1 FVRDLPCFDPSGSLG
16 SLSGL
21 QYDAPRS
28 GRGFLPAH
36 HTHCEEVT
44 LRFTKSFFL
53 STAVALAISPVAFG
67 SGFSIFEQGAKAT
80 AMGGA
85 FAATADDPSA
95 IFYNVA
101 GIAQQRRAAFMIG
114 GTGITFQNEFIG
126 DPNDVFT
133 SGTTGKYRAHTFI
146 PPNAYLIL

>member
-1 FVRDLPCFDPSGSLG
+1 MLLASS
-16 SLSGL
+16 
-21 QYDAPRS
+21 A
-28 GRGFLPAH
+28 
-36 HTHCEEVT
+36 
-44 LRFTKSFFL
+44 
-53 STAVALAISPVAFG
+53 AVA
-67 SGFSIFEQGAKAT
+67 SGFALFEQGAKAT

-101 GIAQQRRAAFMIG
+101 GIAQQRRAAFMMG

-146 PPNAYLIL
+146 PPNAYLILPFARNLTFGVGVMTPFGLRTNWQNPWVGRFVSKDADIKVLSIQ